1 MVVIAPLVAA
11 AGIQAVG
18 GLAEGF
24 LGNAAKQ
31 QMAANDRAFQTFA
44 AQQSAANNIMGL
56 NASLGQGMSNNRWA
70 NMLGPDA
77 DQLRQFTAAK
87 QKAAFLDP
95 LEDARERENAR
106 WTMGASLDP
115 LSKKTGFEAL
125 LNANRRSGF
134 DKLVASDA
142 MFGPTGFS
150 NRFTRNA

>member
-95 LEDARERENAR
+95 SSASARRVGDTSGVPNTWAKR
-106 WTMGASLDP
+106 RPWSLV
-115 LSKKTGFEAL
+115 SKSLA
-125 LNANRRSGF
+125 
-134 DKLVASDA
+134 
-142 MFGPTGFS
+142 FS
-150 NRFTRNA
+150 SAA